1 MSILRRRMGEERG
14 VALIVALMVLTV
26 MLMLTSVV
34 VSAAVNQSGNTNR
47 NTKEARAFEAA
58 QAGLQETLYRMNMQI
73 NSGASSPTTVQ
84 QECLGPT
91 MVSGTVSVDLE
102 ALQVPF
108 YASVACGPY
117 AESLGDGAFYTS
129 WTTIAYISSQ
139 STCAGASIG
148 TDSRVEER
156 CIASEGIICPPS
168 YTSVSQLPCP
178 NEVVHRVEERV
189 AAYAS
194 KPVFP
199 ISGVFGLNGVLIKN
213 TAQLLSNNGQPVV
226 ATNAQLSLQNSA
238 QATGP
243 ALLSPSAPNPI
254 ILQSA
259 QLGSSPAC
267 TSASVTFP
275 SNCVQRTTTAYVPTP
290 VVPPP
295 ASPLPQPQPEPSL
308 QPGGTYVT
316 PDGDARISNAFNPSY
331 TNPTTPHDT
340 FSGCTTASSCGWDP
354 VARTLSLPNGVTWT
368 MGGSEYNFCTL
379 SLGGSSMALL
389 PNTTGSGGS
398 QLKTSIYIDSPPP
411 SGDPTSGCP
420 SGTGYLSAGQQSQ
433 IVNQAQ
439 PLPGS
444 TLSADTTA
452 MELWVYGPSDVSN
465 PTYNNNACV
474 NSASD
479 PTCVSLGQKGNFYGT
494 IYAPTSDVQIAN
506 TGNNYGGVLGQTVTY
521 ANPGTFTQDV
531 NVTTLVTTAARA
543 LYFRSAWTD
552 CAVQPTVITN
562 PMTC

>member
-1 MSILRRRMGEERG
+1 MSTLRRRTGEERG

-26 MLMLTSVV
+26 MLMLTTVV

-73 NSGASSPTTVQ
+73 NSTSPTTAQ
-84 QECLGPT
+84 TECLGPT
-91 MVSGTVSVDLE
+91 MNANGTVSVDTEQLYP
-102 ALQVPF
+102 AF

-117 AESLGDGAFYTS
+117 TESLGDGAFYTS

-139 STCAGASIG
+139 STCAGVSIG

-156 CIASEGIICPPS
+156 CIAAQGIVCPPS
-168 YTSVSQLPCP
+168 YASVSQLPCP
-178 NEVVHRVEERV
+178 NEVTHRVEERV
-189 AAYAS
+189 AAYAA

-199 ISGVFGLNGVLIKN
+199 ISGVFGLNGVLVKN
-213 TAQLLSNNGQPVV
+213 GAKLLSNNGQPVV
-226 ATNAQLSLQNSA
+226 ATNQQLSLQNTA

-243 ALLSPSAPNPI
+243 ALLAPSAPNPI

-259 QLGSSPAC
+259 QLGSPPPC
-267 TSASVTFP
+267 TSTSLTFP
-275 SNCVQRTTTAYVPTP
+275 SNCVQRTTTAYQPTP

-295 ASPLPQPQPEPSL
+295 ASQ
-308 QPGGTYVT
+308 V
-316 PDGDARISNAFNPSY
+316 DGNARIANAFSPSY
-331 TNPTTPHDT
+331 ANPTTPHDT
-340 FSGCTTASSCGWDP
+340 FSGCSSASSCGWDP
-354 VARTLSLPNGVTWT
+354 TSRTLSLPNGVTWT
-368 MGGSEYNFCTL
+368 IGGSEYNFCTL
-379 SLGGSSMALL
+379 SLQGSSVALL
-389 PNTTGSGGS
+389 PNTTGNGGS

-411 SGDPTSGCP
+411 NGDPTSGCP

-433 IVNQAQ
+433 IVNQAT

-444 TLSADTTA
+444 TLPADTTA
-452 MELWVYGPSDVSN
+452 MELWVYGPSDVAN

-479 PTCVSLGQKGNFYGT
+479 PTCVSLGQGGDFYGT
-494 IYAPTSDVQIAN
+494 LYAPTSDVSIGN
-506 TGNNYGGVLGQTVTY
+506 TGNNYGGVLGSTVTY
-521 ANPGTFTQDV
+521 SNPGTFTQDV

-552 CAVQPTVITN
+552 CAVQPTVVTN
-562 PMTC
+562 PMSGC